1 MREME
6 ILTVINKVLDLR
18 IVQYALCAAVIC
30 LTVFSGVQSVRLRFS
45 QNATKTAI
53 QERDQ
58 AKAAIT
64 IQNASIASLKAAGD
78 AKAKDMELAYAS
90 AKTLAAEWKVKA
102 QGLEKKLSALSK
114 TDCQAAVDGFVALV
128 PEIIGGAK

>member
-1 MREME
+1 MGF
-6 ILTVINKVLDLR
+6 LTVINNLLSLR
-18 IVQYALCAAVIC
+18 IVQYALLASVIA
-30 LTVFSGVQSVRLRFS
+30 LTVFSGVQSVRLHFS
-45 QNATKTAI
+45 QTATKTAI
-53 QERDQ
+53 TERDQ

-90 AKTLAAEWKVKA
+90 AKSVAAEWKVRA
-102 QGLEKKLSALSK
+102 QSLHKKLSELSN

-128 PEIIGGAK
+128 PEIIGGGK